1 MYQYH
6 PAMYKPNAA
15 QIFRNNLALTCLVL
29 CLWMPQAS
37 RGQQSA
43 ITVQLFLSE
52 SLGQTTIADILRTL
66 PEDRSVTVMVRG
78 LLPGDKPLNRT
89 IRYWQ
94 TIMDQ
99 SGTSHG
105 VQIDPVAFSDAGITQ
120 VPTLLLSEDNK
131 SLLKVVGVTSRE
143 WLLRGAAINNLPVP
157 EQLPHP
163 ISLTQ
168 GGE

>member
-15 QIFRNNLALTCLVL
+15 QIFRNNLTLTCLVL
-29 CLWMPQAS
+29 CLWMPKAS

-105 VQIDPVAFSDAGITQ
+105 VQIDPVAFSDVGITQ
-120 VPTLLLSEDNK
+120 FQMAHCNNFKHCLLSGI
-131 SLLKVVGVTSRE
+131 SILFTSC
-143 WLLRGAAINNLPVP
+143 LRNWFIAFN
-157 EQLPHP
+157 
-163 ISLTQ
+163 
-168 GGE
+168 